1 MICFLAFASSEE
13 NEKYHYQKFKNSCS
27 NVFSIKFQ
35 KYSKIR
41 SCCFKVALCKF
52 ANLLNMNFKSI

>member
-1 MICFLAFASSEE
+1 MICFLVFASSEE
-13 NEKYHYQKFKNSCS
+13 NEKYHYQMFKNSYS

-41 SCCFKVALCKF
+41 SCCFKVELCKF